1 MENTKVFMK
10 RTENSGDEKTKKLQ
24 LNTLECQGAG
34 RQGDRGLETR
44 RGHGWQKIYAETY
57 VLFNHD

>member
-10 RTENSGDEKTKKLQ
+10 RTEKHWKSKKAKKLQ
-24 LNTLECQGAG
+24 LNTLECQGAR

-44 RGHGWQKIYAETY
+44 RGHGWQKSMQKHM
-57 VLFNHD
+57 FC